1 MNSTQPSPVRILK
14 NGFASWSVYDPACKT
29 DLYSHAYRHRHHLIV
44 VDPVM
49 PGAEGIEALKKMGTV
64 TLVLLT
70 NGNHERETAK
80 FRKVF
85 SVPLAVPSGAVSSLS
100 VKPEIIVDGLTQL
113 HGLQPIPL
121 PGAGPGE
128 YAYFNAASKT
138 MIVGDAL
145 INAAPKGLSLLPA
158 QYCEDEAL
166 TRKSARTLLNHAF
179 DSLFFA
185 HGEPIVGGAKPLLS
199 KLLA

>member
-1 MNSTQPSPVRILK
+1 
-14 NGFASWSVYDPACKT
+14 
-29 DLYSHAYRHRHHLIV
+29 LIV
-44 VDPVM
+44 VDPVL
-49 PGAEGIEALKKMGTV
+49 PDEQGIATLKKMGTV
-64 TLVLLT
+64 TLILLT
-70 NGNHERETAK
+70 NGNHERDTAK

-85 SVPLAVPSGAVSSLS
+85 PVPLAVSSGAISSL
-100 VKPEIIVDGLTQL
+100 VQKPEIIVDGLTQL

-145 INAAPKGLSLLPA
+145 INPATKNISQAIRDPTPKGLSLLPGT
-158 QYCEDEAL
+158 YCENEAL
-166 TRKSARTLLNHAF
+166 FRASVRKLLMYNF
-179 DSLFFA
+179 ESLFFA
-185 HGEPIVGGAKPLLS
+185 HGDPIVGGAKTALA